1 MAKLHAC
8 RILHC
13 EDLLAEVG
21 DTSVPRIAGRLVTRA
36 VRREEESVNI
46 QQRFIVP
53 GLGVVVLL
61 AAVGFASV
69 GSPLWMW
76 LLVALLGIVAIA
88 TYFAPEE
95 AQVELG
101 AGIAILGLV
110 VLLLRYNSIPLWLSL
125 VSFGAMGAFQIRR
138 VDVLRTAPRNTITWI
153 KELAER
159 RGVARAPVAEDAAG
173 DGEAA
178 QVTAPSTLN
187 ALPGFV
193 RLSGAGIGSAGLGVL
208 AALSVFLPW
217 IYLYVDVG
225 EDGIGFSYTLLGV
238 NETLDMGAM
247 PIVFFSILL
256 VLGLACIASIA
267 LPRAVAAIV
276 AVAGFIVNFASY
288 IYMYVQWDQVDFTF
302 GGGLLGGGVVD
313 WVTLP
318 NMGSMLAGFCY
329 TVIFLLQLIPRLNKP
344 LFRR

>member
-1 MAKLHAC
+1 M
-8 RILHC
+8 
-13 EDLLAEVG
+13 
-21 DTSVPRIAGRLVTRA
+21 
-36 VRREEESVNI
+36 NI

-61 AAVGFASV
+61 AALGFASI

-76 LLVALLGIVAIA
+76 LLIALLGIGAIA

-125 VSFGAMGAFQIRR
+125 VSFGAMGAFQVRR
-138 VDVLRTAPRNTITWI
+138 VDVLRTAPRNTIAWI
-153 KELAER
+153 KELADR
-159 RGVARAPVAEDAAG
+159 RGVARTTVAENAAG

-208 AALSVFLPW
+208 AALSVFIPW

-225 EDGIGFSYTLLGV
+225 EEGIGFSYTLAGV
-238 NETLDMGAM
+238 NETLDLGVM
-247 PIVFFSILL
+247 PNAFLIILL
-256 VLGLACIASIA
+256 LLGLASIASIV
-267 LPRAVAAIV
+267 LPRAAAAIV
-276 AVAGFIVNFASY
+276 AVAGFIVTFASY
-288 IYMYVQWDQVDFTF
+288 IYLYVQWDHVDVSL
-302 GGGLLGGGVVD
+302 GGGLSRGGGVD

-329 TVIFLLQLIPRLNKP
+329 LVIFLLQLIPALNKP
-344 LFRR
+344 LIKR

>member
-1 MAKLHAC
+1 M
-8 RILHC
+8 
-13 EDLLAEVG
+13 
-21 DTSVPRIAGRLVTRA
+21 
-36 VRREEESVNI
+36 NI

-76 LLVALLGIVAIA
+76 LLIALLGIAAIA

-138 VDVLRTAPRNTITWI
+138 VDVLRTAPRNTIAWI
-153 KELAER
+153 SALAER
-159 RGVARAPVAEDAAG
+159 RGGLRMTGISVVSKDGEAVQNAGPHGGAGAEAAAG

-178 QVTAPSTLN
+178 PPSTLN
-187 ALPGFV
+187 GLPGFV

-208 AALSVFLPW
+208 AALSVFIPW

-225 EDGIGFSYTLLGV
+225 DEGIGFSYTLLGV

-247 PIVFFSILL
+247 PIVFFIILL

-302 GGGLLGGGVVD
+302 GSGLGGGAVD

-329 TVIFLLQLIPRLNKP
+329 LVIFLLQLIPRLNKP
-344 LFRR
+344 LFGR